1 MSEKLTYHLE
11 GDYLIP
17 DLIPPESPHIGIWGE
32 RRRRFLRTHQKPVY
46 DAMLMNGTL
55 TAHLEEVDQSAEEM
69 MDRLTTQ
76 LAAHEGIT
84 ESLKAADQMAWVQK
98 MNSAR
103 KRSEAK
109 RQAAAQL
116 PLKFLLI
123 FSYRILY
130 HIAYQNVNH
139 RLA

>member
-1 MSEKLTYHLE
+1 MIGYHLE
-11 GDYLIP
+11 GDYWIP
-17 DLIPPESPHIGIWGE
+17 DLIAPESPSIGIWGE

-103 KRSEAK
+103 KRSEEMVIHE
-109 RQAAAQL
+109 
-116 PLKFLLI
+116 LI
-123 FSYRILY
+123 
-130 HIAYQNVNH
+130 AV
-139 RLA
+139 

>member
-1 MSEKLTYHLE
+1 MSEKLTYHWE

-17 DLIPPESPHIGIWGE
+17 DLVAPEAPHIGIWGE

-76 LAAHEGIT
+76 LAVQDGIT

-103 KRSEAK
+103 KRSEEMVIHE
-109 RQAAAQL
+109 
-116 PLKFLLI
+116 LI
-123 FSYRILY
+123 
-130 HIAYQNVNH
+130 AV
-139 RLA
+139 